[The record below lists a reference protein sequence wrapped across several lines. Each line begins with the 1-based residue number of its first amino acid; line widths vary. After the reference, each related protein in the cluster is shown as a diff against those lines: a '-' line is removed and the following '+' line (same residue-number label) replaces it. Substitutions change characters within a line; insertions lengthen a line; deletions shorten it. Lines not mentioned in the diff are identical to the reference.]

1 MCWGAAMCRQLR
13 EQPFRNSCSHGSS
26 RGVLLRCRRYQGT
39 ATVLFGSLLT
49 LSLVVLGACCWR
61 QGHLAGFSVLW
72 FYAGLILT
80 SVMPLHI
87 LVSEQCLYLSLAG
100 LAFGAVYLWRPCPCR
115 RNLVI
120 PAGLFGLL
128 AVLTLQRNEVWRSI
142 RGHSPPSRIWRCI
155 GLCCRRLLHSI
166 MP

>member
-1 MCWGAAMCRQLR
+1 M
-13 EQPFRNSCSHGSS
+13 
-26 RGVLLRCRRYQGT
+26 
-39 ATVLFGSLLT
+39 LT

-120 PAGLFGLL
+120 PAGLFVLL